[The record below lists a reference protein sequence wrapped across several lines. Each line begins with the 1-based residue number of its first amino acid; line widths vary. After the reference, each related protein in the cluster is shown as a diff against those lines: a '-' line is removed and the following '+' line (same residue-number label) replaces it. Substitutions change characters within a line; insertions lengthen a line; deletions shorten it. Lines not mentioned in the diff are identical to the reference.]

1 MWYHWYGKL
10 KRIETKVE
18 LIEVGMPHG
27 LMGSE
32 FMEAAQV
39 RRAVMNLLEYLTG

>member
-1 MWYHWYGKL
+1 MVPWCWKW

-18 LIEVGMPHG
+18 LIEGGMAHG

-39 RRAVMNLLEYLTG
+39 RRAVMNLLEYMTG